1 MENNNWKFKVSRKYH
16 NSGKFL
22 HSESQICMLLHKYH
36 ISERKE
42 KQIWRTRFENWNKYV
57 PQFWAISAFRFA
69 NTVFPHIVSAETI
82 LFWLWAYVLWPLII
96 VHKCAETIHGR
107 KLFKDGNYMRKYGIL
122 IVRQWVA
129 DLNFQT
135 FLYRITLKMQFQLKK
150 KSRKIRFKFCWNY
163 YDFIIFLQLRNR

>member
-1 MENNNWKFKVSRKYH
+1 MEQKKNKKKNKKNRPPPISVLRSSVRLHATHAIGELKNPNMENNNWKFKVSRKYH

-82 LFWLWAYVLWPLII
+82 LFWLWAYVLWPLIT
-96 VHKCAETIHGR
+96 VHKCAETIQGR
-107 KLFKDGNYMRKYGIL
+107 KLLKGGNYMRKYGI
-122 IVRQWVA
+122 WW
-129 DLNFQT
+129 
-135 FLYRITLKMQFQLKK
+135 FLKHMLH
-150 KSRKIRFKFCWNY
+150 
-163 YDFIIFLQLRNR
+163 

>member
-82 LFWLWAYVLWPLII
+82 LFWLWAYVLWPLIT
-96 VHKCAETIHGR
+96 VHKCAETIQGR
-107 KLFKDGNYMRKYGIL
+107 KVFKGGNYMRKYGRHFVKKVVSFRNQ
-122 IVRQWVA
+122 IVTT
-129 DLNFQT
+129 NNT
-135 FLYRITLKMQFQLKK
+135 LYMKIREKK
-150 KSRKIRFKFCWNY
+150 KRASFC
-163 YDFIIFLQLRNR
+163 LKAPA

>member
-82 LFWLWAYVLWPLII
+82 LFWLWAYVLWPLIT
-96 VHKCAETIHGR
+96 VHKYAETIQGR
-107 KLFKDGNYMRKYGIL
+107 KLFKGGNYMRKYGNRKCFRFVQVATFIWKDT
-122 IVRQWVA
+122 IANVRGFN
-129 DLNFQT
+129 LLSISQT
-135 FLYRITLKMQFQLKK
+135 RYFKV
-150 KSRKIRFKFCWNY
+150 KSSIS
-163 YDFIIFLQLRNR
+163 L